1 MSELTNPEKTPR
13 KLDKRAKGAMEF
25 AIYKAEE
32 KGDRQSKQI
41 KNAAAA
47 LRKEQPNIPPDE
59 ALVHATETFNRLAD
73 KQKKRN
79 RYNENRRKI
88 KGKTD
93 FLKCGNC
100 RHEIHKSA
108 KPCPHC
114 SCPWP
119 RRNNWRIC
127 SACKSQTPIYLRR
140 KYTRYNKWDKIKHC
154 AHCGKRELFVADG
167 ASIEVKLS
175 PDEITQSYQG
185 GVILLVVVVLIL
197 FWIFS

>member
-47 LRKEQPNIPPDE
+47 LRKEQPSIPPDE

-127 SACKSQTPIYLRR
+127 SVCKNQTPIYLRR
-140 KYTRYNKWDKIKHC
+140 KYTSYNKWDKIKHC

-167 ASIEVKLS
+167 ASTEVKLS

-185 GVILLVVVVLIL
+185 GVILLVVVALIL